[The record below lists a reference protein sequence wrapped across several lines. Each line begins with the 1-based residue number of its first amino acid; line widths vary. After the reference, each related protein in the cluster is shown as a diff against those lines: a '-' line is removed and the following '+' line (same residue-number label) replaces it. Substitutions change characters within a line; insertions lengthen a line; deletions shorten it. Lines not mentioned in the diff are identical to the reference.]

1 MRGVPRRVPPAEWAA
16 YAREVG
22 HNLKRARAALG
33 MSQDDIAFRAGIAPN
48 TYQKF
53 EKGESKPGTPLN
65 PELLTMVALSQA
77 LEVEVGDLLPP
88 GAPDLTQGL

>member
-1 MRGVPRRVPPAEWAA
+1 MPRRVPPAGWAV
-16 YAREVG
+16 YAREIG

-33 MSQDDIAFRAGIAPN
+33 MSQDDVAFRAGIAPY

-65 PELLTMVALSQA
+65 PELLTLVAISQA
-77 LEVEVGDLLPP
+77 LEVDVADMLPP
-88 GAPDLTQGL
+88 EAPDLTQGR